1 VVSVFVSKRIPNGLT
16 RFEDV
21 MEGVAAVGIAR
32 CRNADKG
39 GVRSFYGGGGVR
51 GRCEESLARTVEILD
66 SRFWDRRHAAVTA
79 IYRVPVDIGTDYRK
93 PPAGKATR
101 YDGAELAYT

>member
-1 VVSVFVSKRIPNGLT
+1 
-16 RFEDV
+16 
-21 MEGVAAVGIAR
+21 
-32 CRNADKG
+32 
-39 GVRSFYGGGGVR
+39 
-51 GRCEESLARTVEILD
+51 LARTVEILD